1 VISLTSPHSKRRPR
15 RLAVLL
21 ASALALALLPAL
33 APASPPSAEA
43 ADPLP
48 TFAFSGEITVPENQV
63 YNPTGEFIFPSVFHA
78 GEHLANPLGEWY
90 LYYAPHDSPGGISLM
105 YSDSLAGP
113 WTEYASN
120 PVISNVWSPNYSVNH
135 VSSPDAIWNTEEQ
148 TMFLYF
154 HGGNDQTRFA
164 TSDDGVTFDYGATA
178 VTNAMGGATTTET
191 SYARVFPHPDPTSSY
206 NYGMFYMENTTAN
219 SRRIRVAESVDGR
232 SWVVRPTPVVTPG
245 TLDQGNVSGANLW
258 EWGGQKYIVYH
269 ASSGK
274 TFARTINDTLSTV
287 GSPVVLHAS
296 SGVGED
302 VGRVAAPEIVTDD
315 TGTYLFY
322 ESGARL
328 KATISYATAVT
339 TPPTPSFALKTTA
352 TAATSCANGVA
363 RVTVDARNGSTAP
376 NDVRITTPLGEKKF
390 TGVAASGHAVWTF
403 PSSGASLAAGQAT
416 VKSFARV
423 DGVAY
428 NGTIAVNYPAISC

>member
-1 VISLTSPHSKRRPR
+1 VIPFPSSFPKRGRG
-15 RLAVLL
+15 RLSVLL
-21 ASALALALLPAL
+21 AAALALTLSPAL
-33 APASPPSAEA
+33 APASAPSAAA

-48 TFAFSGEITVPENQV
+48 TFAFSGEITVPDELD

-105 YSDSLAGP
+105 YSDSLTGP

-120 PVISNVWSPNYSVNH
+120 PVISNVWTPNYSVNH
-135 VSSPDAIWNTEEQ
+135 VSSPDAIWNGEEQ

-154 HGGNDQTRFA
+154 HGGNDQTRYA
-164 TSDDGVTFDYGATA
+164 TADDGVTFSYGGTA

-191 SYARVFPHPDPTSSY
+191 SYARVFTHPDPSSSF

-232 SWVVRPTPVVTPG
+232 SWVVRPDPIVTPG
-245 TLDQGNVSGANLW
+245 SLDQGNVSGANLW
-258 EWGGQKYIVYH
+258 EWGGQKYIIYH

-274 TFARTINDTLSTV
+274 TFARTINDSLSSV

-302 VGRVAAPEIVTDD
+302 TGRVAAPEIVTDD

-328 KATISYATAVT
+328 KATISYATAVET
-339 TPPTPSFALKTTA
+339 SPPGFALNTTA
-352 TAATSCANGVA
+352 TATSSCASGMA
-363 RVTVDARNGSTAP
+363 RISVDALNGSTAP
-376 NDVRITTPLGEKKF
+376 NDVRITTALGEKKF
-390 TGVAASGHAVWTF
+390 TAVAASAHATWTF
-403 PSSGASLAAGQAT
+403 TGSGTSLAAGQAT

-428 NGTIAVNYPAISC
+428 NGTITVNYPAVTC

>member
-1 VISLTSPHSKRRPR
+1 MIPLTSQPPKRWPG
-15 RLAVLL
+15 RLSVLL
-21 ASALALALLPAL
+21 AAALAIALVPAL
-33 APASPPSAEA
+33 APSSAPSAVA

-48 TFAFSGEITVPENQV
+48 TFAFSGEITVPDELS

-78 GEHLANPLGEWY
+78 GEHLTNPLGEWY

-135 VSSPDAIWNTEEQ
+135 VSSPDAIWNAQEQ

-154 HGGNDQTRFA
+154 HGGNDQTRYA
-164 TSDDGVTFDYGATA
+164 TTDDGVTFTYGGTA
-178 VTNAMGGATTTET
+178 VNNAMGGTTTTET
-191 SYARVFPHPDPTSSY
+191 SYARVFTHPNPSSGY

-232 SWVVRPTPVVTPG
+232 SWVVRPTPIVTPG
-245 TLDQGNVSGANLW
+245 SLDQGNVSGANLW
-258 EWGGQKYIVYH
+258 EWGGQKYIIYH

-274 TFARTINDTLSTV
+274 TFARTIDDTLSTV
-287 GSPVVLHAS
+287 GAPVVLHAS

-302 VGRVAAPEIVTDD
+302 TGRVAAPEIVTDD

-328 KATISYATAVT
+328 KATVSYATAVT
-339 TPPTPSFALKTTA
+339 TPPQPSFALNTTA
-352 TAATSCANGVA
+352 TASSSCASGAA
-363 RVTVDARNGSTAP
+363 RITVDALNGSTAP
-376 NDVRITTPLGEKKF
+376 NDVRITTALGEKKF

-403 PSSGASLAAGQAT
+403 TGSGASLAAGQAT

-428 NGTIAVNYPAISC
+428 NGTITVNYPAIAC